1 MKRRIC
7 WCTVPVSLI
16 IFMSNY
22 KNVLAFE
29 SIFIYPS
36 MSNYQIPVTA
46 NENLKNCVG
55 IGIEIGKNNR
65 EIRTIL
71 YGLPNLLYT
80 FNRI

>member
-1 MKRRIC
+1 
-7 WCTVPVSLI
+7 
-16 IFMSNY
+16 
-22 KNVLAFE
+22 
-29 SIFIYPS
+29 

-65 EIRTIL
+65 QIRTIL